1 MKLST
6 PMTLAIVAAA
16 AIGTSPALAHT
27 SVTPPQFLNS
37 SGYAEQTPSMQRHK
51 LEQAIA
57 LRTEVAQLQAADGG
71 TLSDEHRAYART
83 RAAIIRDGQLTPQTG
98 SLIARR

>member
-6 PMTLAIVAAA
+6 SINFAIVAAA
-16 AIGTSPALAHT
+16 AIGASPALALT

-37 SGYAEQTPSMQRHK
+37 SSYAEQTPSMQRHK
-51 LEQAIA
+51 LQQAIA

-71 TLSDEHRAYART
+71 TLSAEHRAYARK
-83 RAAIIRDGQLTPQTG
+83 RAAIIRDGQLTPQIG